1 MQACIALGSNLG
13 DRIGNIRRSALML
26 KESSIAIVASSD
38 VFETEPWG
46 VCDQPL
52 FLNACLRIDTSLS
65 PRELLLRLK
74 SIESE
79 IGRLSSFR
87 WGPREIDMDIIFA
100 DELSINEDDLVIPHP
115 EMHRRAF
122 VLVPLKQ
129 VAPEWIHPLLGK
141 SVREMEQ
148 QISRNG
154 ILKITIL

>member
-1 MQACIALGSNLG
+1 
-13 DRIGNIRRSALML
+13 
-26 KESSIAIVASSD
+26 
-38 VFETEPWG
+38 
-46 VCDQPL
+46 
-52 FLNACLRIDTSLS
+52 
-65 PRELLLRLK
+65 
-74 SIESE
+74 
-79 IGRLSSFR
+79 
-87 WGPREIDMDIIFA
+87 
-100 DELSINEDDLVIPHP
+100 VIPHP